1 MTDTLRLSVLDL
13 VPVRSGQ
20 TSAGAVAASVRLAQ
34 LADRLGFTRY
44 WFAEHHNM
52 PAVASTTPPVLIA
65 ATAARTERIRVGSG
79 GVMLPN
85 HAPLVVAEQF
95 AALEA
100 LAPGRIDLGIGRA
113 PGSDPVITQL
123 LRISG
128 PTADVDRFP
137 DHVADILS
145 LLSPDGASLRLTS
158 GREYAITATP
168 AATEVPTLWL
178 LGSSDYSAKLAA
190 ELGLPYVFANHFSGE
205 GLERALEL
213 YRTEYR
219 PSEAH
224 PTPETFL
231 TVNASVAPTL
241 EEARARALP
250 QLRSMARLRTNRPMR
265 PLETI
270 EEAASAPADS
280 IGDEVIAAMQQ
291 RWIIADAAGAA
302 DRAAPPRRA
311 ARHRRGDGRADR
323 GLLRGRADGCRAR
336 PRADARAAGGRA
348 ARLSAAGMEMPRA
361 AARGIRLSACRSPA
375 IRRRG
380 RAGAGRRPTRGTRR
394 PRRSSSRAGLGR
406 RSARARR
413 RRRTRTGR

>member
-1 MTDTLRLSVLDL
+1 MTSSLRLSVLDL

-65 ATAARTERIRVGSG
+65 ATVAQTERIRVGSG

-100 LAPGRIDLGIGRA
+100 IAPGRIDLGIGRA

-137 DHVADILS
+137 DHVADIAS
-145 LLSPDGASLRLTS
+145 LLQPDGATLRLTS
-158 GREYAITATP
+158 GREYPITATP
-168 AATEVPTLWL
+168 AATDAPTLWL
-178 LGSSDYSAKLAA
+178 LGSSDFSAKLAA
-190 ELGLPYVFANHFSGE
+190 SLGLPYVFANHFSGE

-213 YRTEYR
+213 YRTEYQ

-224 PTPETFL
+224 PAPETFL
-231 TVNASVAPTL
+231 TVNASVAPTV

-250 QLRSMARLRTNRPMR
+250 QLHSMARLRTNRPMR
-265 PLETI
+265 PLETV
-270 EEAASAPADS
+270 EEAQAAPADS
-280 IGDEVIAAMQQ
+280 IADELIAGMER

-302 DRAAPPRRA
+302 AELRRLAERHGIDEVMVAPI
-311 ARHRRGDGRADR
+311 
-323 GLLRGRADGCRAR
+323 
-336 PRADARAAGGRA
+336 AG
-348 ARLSAAGMEMPRA
+348 
-361 AARGIRLSACRSPA
+361 
-375 IRRRG
+375 
-380 RAGAGRRPTRGTRR
+380 
-394 PRRSSSRAGLGR
+394 SRAGEPADATPGR
-406 RSARARR
+406 EQTLELLAAALL
-413 RRRTRTGR
+413 

>member
-1 MTDTLRLSVLDL
+1 MTTTPKLSVLDL
-13 VPVRSGQ
+13 IPVRDGQ
-20 TSAGAVAASVRLAQ
+20 TSAEAVRASIALAR
-34 LADRLGFTRY
+34 LADRAGYERY

-52 PAVASTTPPVLIA
+52 PSVASTTPPVLIA
-65 ATAARTERIRVGSG
+65 AAAASTERIRVGSG

-137 DHVADILS
+137 DHIADILA
-145 LLSPDGASLRLTS
+145 LLSPDGATLRLTS
-158 GREYAITATP
+158 GREYAIQATP

-213 YRTEYR
+213 YRSGYR

-224 PTPETFL
+224 PEPVTFL
-231 TVNASVAPTL
+231 TANIVVAPTA
-241 EEARARALP
+241 EEAAERALP
-250 QLRSMARLRTNRPMR
+250 QLRAMARLRLNRPMR
-265 PLETI
+265 PLETVDQAL
-270 EEAASAPADS
+270 AAPRDS
-280 IGDEVIAAMQQ
+280 DAEQLIDAMRH
-291 RWIIADAAGAA
+291 RWIIGDADAAAAELRTLATRHGVEEIMVSPVAGARA
-302 DRAAPPRRA
+302 DEPRDAAP
-311 ARHRRGDGRADR
+311 GREQSLA
-323 GLLRGRADGCRAR
+323 LL
-336 PRADARAAGGRA
+336 
-348 ARLSAAGMEMPRA
+348 A
-361 AARGIRLSACRSPA
+361 AALAA
-375 IRRRG
+375 
-380 RAGAGRRPTRGTRR
+380 
-394 PRRSSSRAGLGR
+394 
-406 RSARARR
+406 
-413 RRRTRTGR
+413 